1 MLPKKYKAKESE
13 PRWQKYWSE
22 NNVFAFDP
30 NSKSEV
36 YSIDTPPPTVSGVLH
51 IGHVYSYTQ
60 AEIVA
65 RYQRMKGKNVFY
77 PFGFDD
83 NGLPTERFVE
93 KKNKVRGK
101 DLKRSEFNDLCRT
114 TVAELEEQFRT
125 MWSALGFS
133 ADWNLCYS
141 TIEENCQRISQRS
154 FLDLLKK
161 GLVDYREEPNMW
173 CVTSQTAVAQAE
185 LDSVEQES
193 TFNDLKFDIK
203 EGGEIIIGTTR
214 PELLPSCVCIFVHPD
229 DPRYKDRLGKTAIVP
244 IFGHEVPILA
254 DEKADMEKGTG
265 AVMCCTFGDKTDIE
279 WFKKHKLPLRVS
291 ITPYGK
297 MTDLAG
303 QFAGLKIKEARKAV
317 LSKLN
322 EDGILLNSKSIVHAV
337 NVHERSGTEIEYL
350 STRQW
355 FIKLMERKDE
365 LVALADKIEWYPA
378 FMKQRYVHWVEN
390 LGWDW
395 CISRQRFFGVPFPV
409 WHCKDCCQ
417 MLLPEDSQ
425 LPVDP
430 QEQDYPGEC
439 TNCGSSNIEPDR
451 NIMDTWATSSVT
463 PQINY
468 RWGEN
473 DSREEHLA
481 PMSMRPQAHDIIRTW
496 AFYTMVKAYYHQN
509 DIPWKDIMISGH
521 VLYKKG
527 QKISKSKGNSKSGPE
542 QLIDQYSADVIRY
555 WTAGAKLGSDC
566 YFEENEFKIA
576 AKLVTKI
583 FNASKFALMH
593 LESLEKFDE
602 TKITVAIDRAMMS
615 RLSKTASRADQF
627 LSQYE
632 YSLALSEIEG
642 FFWDFCDNYMEL
654 IKHRIYNPQ
663 EHGEGAGESVQ
674 NSLYAIVYGVIRML
688 APFIPHITEEIYQ
701 AYFKQREK
709 HVSLHLAD
717 YPNGKKSWVDE
728 QAEKVYEEACQF
740 VAVVRKFKTEQ
751 RLSLNTELTEIQYLR
766 TQFGLF
772 REAQNDIQRAA
783 RCDNVKAMDSL
794 DDIGSLVEFEGKL
807 LRIGNP
813 IEEEA

>member
-1 MLPKKYKAKESE
+1 MLPQKYKAKESE
-13 PRWQKYWSE
+13 PRWQKFWSD
-22 NNVFAFDP
+22 NKVFCFNP
-30 NSKSEV
+30 NSDAEI

-60 AEIVA
+60 AEIIA

-93 KKNKVRGK
+93 KKKKVRGK

-114 TVAELEEQFRT
+114 TVAELEEQFRS

-133 ADWNLCYS
+133 ADWSLCYS
-141 TIEENCQRISQRS
+141 TIQENCQRISQRS

-185 LDSVEQES
+185 LESVEQES
-193 TFNDLKFDIK
+193 TFNDLKFDLTD
-203 EGGEIIIGTTR
+203 GGEIVIGTTR

-229 DPRYKDRLGKTAIVP
+229 DTRYKDHLGKTAIVP

-297 MTDLAG
+297 MTELAG

-317 LSKLN
+317 INQLK
-322 EDGILLNSKSIVHAV
+322 EDGTLLNSKSIIHAV

-355 FIKLMERKDE
+355 FIKLMERKEE

-409 WHCKDCCQ
+409 WHCKDCCE

-439 TNCGSSNIEPDR
+439 TNCGSNNIEPDR

-468 RWGEN
+468 SWGEKETLE
-473 DSREEHLA
+473 SKLA
-481 PMSMRPQAHDIIRTW
+481 PMTMRPQAHDIIRTW

-509 DIPWKDIMISGH
+509 DVPWKDIMISGH

-542 QLIDQYSADVIRY
+542 QLIEQYSADVIRY

-593 LESLEKFDE
+593 LEDLKTFEPS
-602 TKITVAIDRAMMS
+602 KISMTIDKAMIS
-615 RLSKTASRADQF
+615 RLSRTSRKADQY
-627 LSQYE
+627 LNQYE
-632 YSLALSEIEG
+632 YSLALAEIEG

-654 IKHRIYNPQ
+654 IKHRVYNPD
-663 EHGEGAGESVQ
+663 EHGEGAGESVK
-674 NSLYAIVYGVIRML
+674 NTLYAIVYSVIRLL

-701 AYFKQREK
+701 AYFREREG
-709 HVSLHLAD
+709 HLSLHLCE
-717 YPNGKKSWVDE
+717 YPKGSQSNEDS
-728 QAEKVYEEACQF
+728 QAEKVYEQACHF
-740 VAVVRKFKTEQ
+740 VSAVRKYKTEQ
-751 RLSLNTELTEIQYLR
+751 RLSLNTELTEIQFLN
-766 TQFGLF
+766 TQFDLF
-772 REAQNDIQRAA
+772 CEAQNDIKRAA
-783 RCDNVKAMDSL
+783 RCDNVRAVESL
-794 DDIGSLVEFEGKL
+794 EKIGSLIEFEGKQ
-807 LRIGNP
+807 LRIGDP
-813 IEEEA
+813 VEVTS